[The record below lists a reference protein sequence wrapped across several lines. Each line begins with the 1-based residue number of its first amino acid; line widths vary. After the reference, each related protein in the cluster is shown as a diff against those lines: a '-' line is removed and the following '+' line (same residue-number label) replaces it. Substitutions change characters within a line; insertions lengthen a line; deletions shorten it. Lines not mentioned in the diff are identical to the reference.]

1 MLSCCELLRVHHQ
14 SDSFVQFP
22 MSNSDVEDA
31 ELAVTDAYI
40 ALPDYVVEFPKE
52 VSDYFVSK
60 LGEEEFKKICNLACQ
75 APP

>member
-1 MLSCCELLRVHHQ
+1 
-14 SDSFVQFP
+14 
-22 MSNSDVEDA
+22 MSTSDVEDA

-60 LGEEEFKKICNLACQ
+60 LGEEDSRRYAISPVRRLRSVCG
-75 APP
+75 

>member
-1 MLSCCELLRVHHQ
+1 
-14 SDSFVQFP
+14 
-22 MSNSDVEDA
+22 MSTSGVEDS
-31 ELAVTDAYI
+31 ERAVADTYI
-40 ALPDYVVEFPKE
+40 ALSDYVVEFPKE

>member
-1 MLSCCELLRVHHQ
+1 
-14 SDSFVQFP
+14 
-22 MSNSDVEDA
+22 MSTSDVEDA

-60 LGEEEFKKICNLACQ
+60 LGGEEFKKICNLACQ